1 MGPLTLDSYESNVV
15 PVTADASGFL
25 DGYLPY
31 LLRRADQTLS
41 APFYAVLNR
50 YGVARSEWRVLA
62 VLAESGEVR
71 VVDLA
76 NAALSPQPTV
86 THALRRL
93 EERGLVVRKHGPDDR
108 RQRLVSITPS
118 GTQLATTLTA
128 EAKALEAEQLADAG
142 DLTDLIDRLR
152 DLTSTLE
159 AAARLR
165 AATADRTG

>member
-1 MGPLTLDSYESNVV
+1 MTVG
-15 PVTADASGFL
+15 DAGFL
-25 DGYLPY
+25 DEYLPY

-62 VLAESGEVR
+62 VLAESGEVG

-108 RQRLVSITPS
+108 RQRLVSITPN
-118 GTQLATTLTA
+118 GTHLAATLTA
-128 EAKALEAEQLADAG
+128 EARALEVEQLADAG
-142 DLTDLIDRLR
+142 DLSDLIDRLR
-152 DLTSTLE
+152 DLTSSLE
-159 AAARLR
+159 AAAQLR